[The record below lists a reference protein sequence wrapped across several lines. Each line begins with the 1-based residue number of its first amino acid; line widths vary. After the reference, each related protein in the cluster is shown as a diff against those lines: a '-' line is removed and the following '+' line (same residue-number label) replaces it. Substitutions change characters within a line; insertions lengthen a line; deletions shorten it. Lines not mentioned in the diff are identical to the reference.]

1 MVTCAWLIVVALAQF
16 GQSNTGDLR
25 VIVTDAAGLPVPSAV
40 QLTSEQFRETLDTD
54 ARGILVAK
62 RLPFGIY
69 RVTVTHEG
77 FAPFAALVDIRSALP
92 TDYRVALSLAP
103 LQTGVTV
110 TAEPGV
116 LDPHQTTTLH
126 RIGAEAL
133 QHRTTALPG
142 RSLPDVVN
150 TQPGWLL
157 EANGILHPRGSEYQ
171 TQFVVDGLPLTD
183 NRSPAF
189 APEIDADDVH
199 GMTTLTG
206 GYPAEYGRK
215 LGGVIEVVTA
225 GQARRGFH
233 GGIGASIGSFG
244 TKSGNTTGEYT
255 WLRTTLGI
263 SGSVAVTD
271 RYLDPPIEENDTN
284 HGTTWRVAAHL
295 EHDFTESD
303 RAGLI
308 VRRGQVRFLVPNE
321 RVQQEAGQRQDRD
334 SEETS
339 GQFSY
344 QHVFG
349 APIVGDIRGL
359 ARDVSSGLWSNAA
372 ATPIAARQDRG
383 LRDLYLKGTVSAH
396 VGAHEWKAGGDA
408 TFGSVREDFGYQI
421 TDFDRFARDTPP
433 VFHFQDRR
441 ADHEQ
446 AVFVQD
452 QIRHGPWTVNAGL
465 RWDRYALVV
474 DEHAFSPRLGVAW
487 APPGTDLVVRAS
499 YDRAFQT
506 PAVENLLLASSPAV
520 DTLSADVVRLPLR
533 PSRGNFLEA
542 GVSKALAR
550 VVRVDASY
558 FVRTMNN
565 FTDDD
570 LLLNS
575 GVSFPIAFR
584 RALIRGAEIKVG
596 VAHWKA
602 LSGFV
607 SYAHMRGVGELP
619 VTGGLF
625 LGDEASSRLASTGEF
640 AVTQDQ
646 RHTMRGRAN
655 YQLSPSAWIALA
667 ASYGSGLP
675 FEFVGDRD
683 TAVEQYGP
691 RIVDR
696 VDFETG
702 RVRPSLSLDLSLGLV
717 VVKTT
722 RHSLRLQADV
732 RNLTD
737 RLDVID
743 FAGLFSGTAIAPP
756 RSFSVRMQMQ
766 F

>member
-77 FAPFAALVDIRSALP
+77 FVPFTALVDIRSALP
-92 TDYRVALSLAP
+92 TDYRVTLSLAP

-110 TAEPGV
+110 TAEPGM
-116 LDPHQTTTLH
+116 LDPYQTTTLH
-126 RIGAEAL
+126 RLGAEAL
-133 QHRTTALPG
+133 QQRTTALPG

-199 GMTTLTG
+199 GMTILTG

-244 TKSGNTTGEYT
+244 TKIGNTTGEYT

-359 ARDVSSGLWSNAA
+359 ARDVSSGLWSNNA

-383 LRDLYLKGTVSAH
+383 LRDLYLKGAISA
-396 VGAHEWKAGGDA
+396 
-408 TFGSVREDFGYQI
+408 
-421 TDFDRFARDTPP
+421 
-433 VFHFQDRR
+433 
-441 ADHEQ
+441 
-446 AVFVQD
+446 
-452 QIRHGPWTVNAGL
+452 
-465 RWDRYALVV
+465 
-474 DEHAFSPRLGVAW
+474 
-487 APPGTDLVVRAS
+487 
-499 YDRAFQT
+499 
-506 PAVENLLLASSPAV
+506 
-520 DTLSADVVRLPLR
+520 
-533 PSRGNFLEA
+533 
-542 GVSKALAR
+542 
-550 VVRVDASY
+550 
-558 FVRTMNN
+558 
-565 FTDDD
+565 
-570 LLLNS
+570 
-575 GVSFPIAFR
+575 
-584 RALIRGAEIKVG
+584 
-596 VAHWKA
+596 
-602 LSGFV
+602 
-607 SYAHMRGVGELP
+607 
-619 VTGGLF
+619 
-625 LGDEASSRLASTGEF
+625 
-640 AVTQDQ
+640 
-646 RHTMRGRAN
+646 
-655 YQLSPSAWIALA
+655 
-667 ASYGSGLP
+667 
-675 FEFVGDRD
+675 
-683 TAVEQYGP
+683 
-691 RIVDR
+691 
-696 VDFETG
+696 
-702 RVRPSLSLDLSLGLV
+702 
-717 VVKTT
+717 
-722 RHSLRLQADV
+722 
-732 RNLTD
+732 
-737 RLDVID
+737 
-743 FAGLFSGTAIAPP
+743 
-756 RSFSVRMQMQ
+756 
-766 F
+766 